1 MENLHY
7 NSVRQKKKKFGM
19 LIIRVT
25 DLCHSHDKQVM
36 DLDDTQLLDD
46 DSLVEDKARR
56 KALCNTH
63 PLE

>member
-1 MENLHY
+1 
-7 NSVRQKKKKFGM
+7 M

-56 KALCNTH
+56 KALYNNH